1 MTRGKHAAPKVRTGR
16 VRWGLLGMVFGLM
29 LATSAPVMAEINEV
43 TPSTN
48 DTNRENGW
56 AHFNVIDL
64 RIGEVDVEFVS
75 TRTFASCFE
84 YRLDEGDPT
93 GADNFNADIT
103 DGLWESV
110 CVNNSTAQRTLTA
123 DALVEIR
130 MVFGAER
137 DERFD
142 WTPIAIPAPLAADDC
157 KAGGHEG
164 EGFSNQG
171 QCVAS
176 VKANENADFE
186 SNPPPRGR
194 SDEAPGR
201 SGDAPGRNK

>member
-29 LATSAPVMAEINEV
+29 LATSAPVMAEINAV

-48 DTNRENGW
+48 DTNRDNGW
-56 AHFNVIDL
+56 AHFNVVAE
-64 RIGEVDVEFVS
+64 RRGEVDVEFVS

-84 YRLDEGDPT
+84 YRVDGEDPT
-93 GADNFNADIT
+93 GDPNFNPDIT
-103 DGLWESV
+103 DGLWEFV
-110 CVNNSTAQRTLTA
+110 CVNANTEQRTFTGETL
-123 DALVEIR
+123 EIR

-142 WTPIAIPAPLAADDC
+142 WTEVEIPAPLAADDC
-157 KAGGHEG
+157 KSGGHDG

-171 QCVAS
+171 RCIAS
-176 VKANENADFE
+176 VKANEHANFD

-194 SDEAPGR
+194 SA
-201 SGDAPGRNK
+201 DAPGHNK